1 MKIFIIL
8 LLSAYTI
15 TIVGQ
20 TDTIYA
26 NEKKAVALFF
36 PKPIRQG
43 IVGKSNFTFT
53 YNKGEAQYFGLL
65 QATPGKES
73 NLLAITNDGQVY
85 SYILKY
91 SDSVQKLNYFVK
103 KSKSIGNEKPV
114 KPKKKHSNN
123 LIAETESKFAKY
135 ANTSKAILKFP
146 TRNLIKAKQKYGI
159 KLAVQQIIYSDD
171 MLYFLMEI
179 KNTSVID
186 YDINYLQ
193 FFTKTKPSSK
203 RKSSQKIIQKPVFT
217 YQFPTRVQG
226 KSKQRFIVCF
236 DKFTISQDKK
246 IQIELNEMG
255 GERDLML
262 KLRDKV
268 ILKK

>member
-8 LLSAYTI
+8 LLSIYTL
-15 TIVGQ
+15 TTVGQ

-43 IVGKSNFTFT
+43 IVGKSNFTFS
-53 YNKGEAQYFGLL
+53 YNKEEAQYFGLL
-65 QATPGKES
+65 QASPGKES

-91 SDSVQKLNYFVK
+91 SDSVKKLNYFVK

-114 KPKKKHSNN
+114 QKSKKRQANVLTK
-123 LIAETESKFAKY
+123 AGSKFTKY
-135 ANTSKAILKFP
+135 TKTSEAILKFS
-146 TRNLIKAKQKYGI
+146 TGNLLKAKRKYGL
-159 KLAVQQIIYSDD
+159 KLAVQQILYSDD
-171 MLYFLMEI
+171 MLYFLLEI

-186 YDINYLQ
+186 FDINYLQ

-203 RKSSQKIIQKPVFT
+203 RKSSQKIILKPAFT
-217 YQFPTRVQG
+217 YQLPTRIQG
-226 KSKQRFIVCF
+226 KSNQRFVVCF
-236 DKFTISQDKK
+236 DKFTIAQDKK

-255 GERDLML
+255 GERDLVL
-262 KLRDKV
+262 KLSNSLIK
-268 ILKK
+268 I